1 MDDKKKSKKK
11 LISNLIFLGLM
22 TILVIIL
29 VFSLGD
35 LQNIASKFQEIT
47 QGNNWA
53 WLIAAFGL
61 CLAYFAL
68 WPLSQCIYGKALKV
82 NASFTDSYLIGN
94 SEHFYNGITPFAA
107 GGQPFQIY
115 SYTKRNTTTA
125 KATGVV
131 LASYATFML
140 VTNAFAIIS
149 LIFYPQI
156 EAGLKQMNLEWLKY
170 IALLGFIINFFV
182 LICTVALGT
191 SRHLKGFFVKILT
204 FFANLKMF
212 HKERKHNWSNKL
224 FNGIGKL
231 LVNSI
236 PTFTQYCD
244 NTQTAFKEVW
254 NHKLASLLAILIKIV
269 AMACY
274 YAIPFFIVKSVG
286 IEIGADT
293 FILVLF
299 STSFA
304 ITSVVWMPTPGG
316 TAGIEFAFMIVLA
329 AATGQATS
337 DAQAVVLIWRMLT
350 FYFILIL
357 SFICSAIFEAKAS
370 KSLKKEAKPLENI
383 SNDSSS
389 SN

>member
-1 MDDKKKSKKK
+1 MEQTAKKSKKK

-22 TILVIIL
+22 TILVIVL

-35 LQNIASKFQEIT
+35 LQNIANKFGEIT
-47 QGNNWA
+47 QGNNWT
-53 WLIAAFGL
+53 WLLGAFGL
-61 CLAYFAL
+61 TLAYFIL

-94 SEHFYNGITPFAA
+94 SEHFYNGITPFAT

-131 LASYATFML
+131 LASYATFMM

-156 EAGLKQMNLEWLKY
+156 EEGLKQMNLEWLKY
-170 IALLGFIINFFV
+170 IAIIGFVINFFV
-182 LICTVALGT
+182 LLCTIALGT
-191 SRHLKGFFVKILT
+191 SKHLKGFFVKLLT
-204 FFANLKMF
+204 KIANMKMF
-212 HKERKHNWSNKL
+212 HKERKHKWANKL
-224 FNGIGKL
+224 FNGLGNA
-231 LVNSI
+231 LVKSI
-236 PTFTQYCD
+236 PTFTEYCD
-244 NTQTAFKEVW
+244 NTQIAFKETW
-254 NHKLASLLAILIKIV
+254 NHKLASLLAIVIKII
-269 AMACY
+269 AMTCY
-274 YAIPFFIVKSVG
+274 YAIPFFIVRAVG
-286 IEIGADT
+286 IELTADK

-316 TAGIEFAFMIVLA
+316 TAGIEFAFMIVLS
-329 AATGQATS
+329 AATGQPAS

-350 FYFILIL
+350 FYLILIL
-357 SFICSAIFEAKAS
+357 SFISSAIFEAKVS
-370 KSLKKEAKPLENI
+370 KSLKKEAMPLPDN
-383 SNDSSS
+383 NQD
-389 SN
+389 NK

>member
-1 MDDKKKSKKK
+1 MEQDKKKTKRK

-29 VFSLGD
+29 LFSLGD
-35 LQNIASKFQEIT
+35 IKNISAKFQEIA
-47 QGNNWA
+47 QGDNWV
-53 WLIAAFGL
+53 WIIVAFAL
-61 CLAYFAL
+61 CLVYFIL

-115 SYTKRNTTTA
+115 SYTKTNTTTA

-131 LASYATFML
+131 LASFVTFMI
-140 VTNAFAIIS
+140 VTNAYAIAS
-149 LIFYPQI
+149 LFFYPQI
-156 EAGLKQMNLEWLKY
+156 AEGLKQLNLEWLKY
-170 IALLGFIINFFV
+170 IAIIGFVINFAV
-182 LICTVALGT
+182 LLFMIAMGT
-191 SRHLKGFFVKILT
+191 SKHLKGAIVKLIT
-204 FFANLKMF
+204 KIANAKMF
-212 HKERKHNWSNKL
+212 HKQRKHNWSNKL
-224 FNGIGKL
+224 FNGIGNA
-231 LVNSI
+231 LVKSI
-236 PTFTQYCD
+236 PVFNEYCD
-244 NTQTAFKEVW
+244 NAQIAFKESW
-254 NHKLASLLAILIKIV
+254 THKLATALSITIKII

-274 YAIPFFIVKSVG
+274 YAIPFFIVKAVG
-286 IEIGADT
+286 IELT
-293 FILVLF
+293 FEKLVIVLF

-329 AATGQATS
+329 AATGQATN

-357 SFICSAIFEAKAS
+357 SFITNGIFEAKTS
-370 KSLKKEAKPLENI
+370 RRLKKEAQVPHSTESD
-383 SNDSSS
+383 SNQE
-389 SN
+389 